1 MLIIITDA
9 RERYTYENLGIV
21 ILGPASGFFRI
32 ITYAMYIE
40 QLRTMS
46 IDAIAINTRYVGGY
60 A

>member
-1 MLIIITDA
+1 MLSIMTDA
-9 RERYTYENLGIV
+9 RERYMYENLGIV
-21 ILGPASGFFRI
+21 ISGLASGFFRS